1 MLRGKF
7 IIINTYIKK
16 QTRSQISNLTL
27 QPKELEKKKKKEI
40 KPTASRRKEI
50 HIRADE
56 KYRIEK

>member
-27 QPKELEKKKKKEI
+27 QPKALEKKKK
-40 KPTASRRKEI
+40 RKKLNPQL
-50 HIRADE
+50 AGGK
-56 KYRIEK
+56 KYILEQMKNTE